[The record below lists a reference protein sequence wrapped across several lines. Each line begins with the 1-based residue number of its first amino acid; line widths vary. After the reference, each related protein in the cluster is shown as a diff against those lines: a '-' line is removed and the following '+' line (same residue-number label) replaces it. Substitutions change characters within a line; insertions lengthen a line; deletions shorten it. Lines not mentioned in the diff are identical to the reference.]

1 LRSKAPVSNPETFEQ
16 FFPKETTDIRTT
28 GTEPYHKVNC
38 SYKLH
43 NFRLIQIE
51 GPKQIEVLREFVWPV
66 YEAGTQRI
74 FFSDDYSMLYEQ
86 LSRARVFLYEWKGTA
101 GESKGKF

>member
-1 LRSKAPVSNPETFEQ
+1 
-16 FFPKETTDIRTT
+16 
-28 GTEPYHKVNC
+28 
-38 SYKLH
+38 
-43 NFRLIQIE
+43 
-51 GPKQIEVLREFVWPV
+51 VWPV